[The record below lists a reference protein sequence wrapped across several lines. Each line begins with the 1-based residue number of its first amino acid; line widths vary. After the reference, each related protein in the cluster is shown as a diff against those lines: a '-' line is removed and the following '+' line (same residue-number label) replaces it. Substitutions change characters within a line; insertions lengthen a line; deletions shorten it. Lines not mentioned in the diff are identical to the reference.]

1 MTALHTRETAL
12 SMAEHYEKEAQRLID
27 QYVTGVRPS
36 WATSRDLGIA
46 QHNAT
51 RYRKLA
57 DDLKVETDD

>member
-27 QYVTGVRPS
+27 QYGTGVRPS
-36 WATSRDLGIA
+36 WVSCDLGIA
-46 QHNAT
+46 QHNAA